1 MPAISDLYAKIGFKV
16 DKSGLKEFAEEMTK
30 LKNTIA
36 ECLSGLEGFAE
47 VAEKISKAARGMRQT
62 VSNSDAARKLKEKQ
76 LEIQQQRVDIA
87 RQREMRLQEAAKNRG
102 KREGLTEGVE
112 KGSFLAVLKDLVY
125 GKIKTLFREIGNY
138 FKNIFMSA
146 LQAMFTY
153 RDYRRYTNL
162 TSAELNRW
170 TTLAEG
176 YATRPEIAKNMME
189 VQQSLLGIRLGQG
202 NLLAAKLAGVSA
214 DTTDP
219 FEYLNRFR
227 EAFIR
232 NNVSPEWQKYILNQA
247 GFGDWAVGAIRNS
260 RNEEDFRAAFEARQM
275 ELDNQA
281 KLAERLSSIMSL
293 LIDSFNQ
300 LLEVLGDSVFKDALD
315 YIRNLIIDLVN
326 AIKGGFFKKKNFFG
340 KVWSF
345 GDFITS
351 SEEERKRML
360 QGIENPWYNNMGIPQ
375 WNIIGGMQAGW
386 AGLQGAV
393 RKYTANINV
402 GSVNEALEVERE
414 FRGNGFEREITN
426 EFNAEPSTQDDLYIN
441 PYENMQLEASGVDYI
456 TE

>member
-30 LKNTIA
+30 LKDTIA
-36 ECLSGLEGFAE
+36 ECLSGLEGFAQA
-47 VAEKISKAARGMRQT
+47 AEKISKAARGMRQT

-112 KGSFLAVLKDLVY
+112 RGSFLAALKELVY
-125 GKIKTLFREIGNY
+125 GKIKNLFREIGAY

-146 LQAMFTY
+146 WQAMFTY

-202 NLLAAKLAGVSA
+202 NLMAAKLAGISA

-227 EAFIR
+227 QAFIE
-232 NNVSPEWQKYILNQA
+232 NNVAPEWQRYILNKA
-247 GFGDWAVGAIRNS
+247 GFDDWAVGAIANS
-260 RNEEDFRAAFEARQM
+260 QNEEDFRAAFNAHQM

-281 KLAERLSSIMSL
+281 ELAKRLSSIMSL

-351 SEEERKRML
+351 SEEERKKML
-360 QGIENPWYNNMGIPQ
+360 QGIETPWYMNMGMPQ
-375 WNIIGGMQAGW
+375 WNILGAFQAGLS
-386 AGLQGAV
+386 GLQNAMKTYKTNIYV
-393 RKYTANINV
+393 PNTQAANEVVNNLDV
-402 GSVNEALEVERE
+402 NGYSNEAY
-414 FRGNGFEREITN
+414 
-426 EFNAEPSTQDDLYIN
+426 AESNTSDDIYIN
-441 PYENMQLEASGVDYI
+441 PYENLRLEASGVDYI